1 METEPKVENKKSFL
15 KEVLQFALIVL
26 VIVLPIRFFIAQPFV
41 VSGESMDST
50 FDNGNYLIVDELSY
64 RFNNP
69 KRGDVVIFKYPYD
82 QNRYLIKRLIGLPSE
97 TVQMKNGI
105 ITIKNKDRKLT
116 LSEPYIDSK
125 NNLLYGDLTITLQDD
140 EYFVLGDN
148 RIASSDSRIWGPLQK
163 NLIVGRPFIRLFP
176 FNRIDII
183 PGSYNKYDH

>member
-1 METEPKVENKKSFL
+1 METELKVENKKSFL
-15 KEVLQFALIVL
+15 REVIQFALIVL
-26 VIVLPIRFFIAQPFV
+26 IIVLPIRFFIAQPFI

-50 FDNGNYLIVDELSY
+50 FNNGNYLIVDELSY
-64 RFNNP
+64 RFNDP
-69 KRGDVVIFKYPYD
+69 QRGDVVIFKYPYD
-82 QNRYLIKRLIGLPSE
+82 QSRYLIKRLIGLPSDI
-97 TVQMKNGI
+97 VQMKNGI
-105 ITIKNKDRKLT
+105 ITIKNKDGELT

-148 RIASSDSRIWGPLQK
+148 RISSSDSRIWGPLQK

-176 FNRIDII
+176 FNRINIL

>member
-1 METEPKVENKKSFL
+1 METELKVKNKKTFL

-26 VIVLPIRFFIAQPFV
+26 VIVLPIRFFIAQPFI

-50 FDNGNYLIVDELSY
+50 FDNGNYLIVDELNY

-82 QNRYLIKRLIGLPSE
+82 QSRYLIKRLIGLPSE

-105 ITIKNKDRKLT
+105 ITIKNKDGELT
-116 LSEPYIDSK
+116 LSEPYLDSK
-125 NNLLYGDLTITLQDD
+125 NNLLYGDLKITLQDD

-176 FNRIDII
+176 FNRIGIL